1 MDILVDILVESLGDI
16 LVDIHLTKV
25 LPSNPALHA
34 VSHNHLRHK
43 IFKIITLQFTESNIL
58 QYTTTNIQE
67 TQYIQDCNLLQFTAS
82 FLTIPKVKTPQ
93 TQASPR

>member
-43 IFKIITLQFTESNIL
+43 IFKIITLQFT
-58 QYTTTNIQE
+58 
-67 TQYIQDCNLLQFTAS
+67 AS

>member
-34 VSHNHLRHK
+34 ISHNHLRHK
-43 IFKIITLQFTESNIL
+43 IYKIAI
-58 QYTTTNIQE
+58 Y
-67 TQYIQDCNLLQFTAS
+67 
-82 FLTIPKVKTPQ
+82 
-93 TQASPR
+93 

>member
-43 IFKIITLQFTESNIL
+43 IFKIITLQFT
-58 QYTTTNIQE
+58 
-67 TQYIQDCNLLQFTAS
+67 AS
-82 FLTIPKVKTPQ
+82 FLTIPKVTTPQ